1 MGVGLRFGVGPLRF
15 YIPLSGGRRRR
26 RRGRKRQAARY
37 WTHGTCTIRHRT
49 PEAANRCKG
58 TR

>member
-1 MGVGLRFGVGPLRF
+1 MRLSIGRRFGGTWFGVSFRPTTK
-15 YIPLSGGRRRR
+15 
-26 RRGRKRQAARY
+26 RKQAAHY

-58 TR
+58 TI

>member
-1 MGVGLRFGVGPLRF
+1 MRMGLRFGFGPLRF
-15 YIPLSGGRRRR
+15 YVPLASTKRRRR
-26 RRGRKRQAARY
+26 PAAKY

-49 PEAANRCKG
+49 PEAANRCRG